1 VPGHSD
7 YYLQAFIY
15 SYIVRQQHDC
25 AVSPQLLFI
34 QHAGANDY
42 NPTLTLG
49 NRPVEDIADV
59 AKQFIELLQKLLD
72 EICHPEGSFIPTDDA
87 DRCRSCPY
95 AKLCR

>member
-1 VPGHSD
+1 M
-7 YYLQAFIY
+7 
-15 SYIVRQQHDC
+15 
-25 AVSPQLLFI
+25 SPQLLFI

-49 NRPVEDIADV
+49 NKPVTDIAEV
-59 AKQFIELLQKLLD
+59 SEQFIERLKQLLD
-72 EICHPEGSFIPTDDA
+72 DIMHPDISFQPTDDA